1 VPIARI
7 PTRKLRLQIGVVLQE
22 PVVFRLSLADNVR
35 YGAVDATDLMVEAA
49 ARAALVH
56 GFASALPEGYATIV
70 GEGGY
75 KLSQGERQRLA
86 IARGLCKNPAL
97 VVLDEATSSLDS
109 SSETLI
115 QAALTN
121 LLRGRTA
128 FIIAHR
134 LSTIVDADLIVV
146 LDGGLIAQ
154 VGTHAQLLADSDGL
168 YRSLCVRQFGEQTS
182 GRNNRVAIRHPGA
195 NNQQLSPINST
206 SERALLGGP

>member
-1 VPIARI
+1 M
-7 PTRKLRLQIGVVLQE
+7 
-22 PVVFRLSLADNVR
+22 ADNIR
-35 YGAVDATDLMVEAA
+35 YGARDSSDARVEAA

-86 IARGLCKNPAL
+86 IARAFCMDPAL
-97 VVLDEATSSLDS
+97 IVLDEATSALDAAN
-109 SSETLI
+109 EALI
-115 QAALTN
+115 QAALAN

-146 LDGGLIAQ
+146 MDGGLVVQ
-154 VGTHAQLLADSDGL
+154 KGTHHDLLADPHGL
-168 YRSLCVRQFGEQTS
+168 YRRLCVRQFGEPCLAGIGV
-182 GRNNRVAIRHPGA
+182 GRSDPESAIPSPHLDPPGPVPA
-195 NNQQLSPINST
+195 QRRRSS
-206 SERALLGGP
+206 A